1 MKKTG
6 ILFMSCAL
14 GEVCSSS
21 LLCMTD
27 SKYEN
32 ETPQTVTR
40 SDFYCV

>member
-21 LLCMTD
+21 VLYMTD

-32 ETPQTVTR
+32 ETTPPPAICLDRT
-40 SDFYCV
+40 